1 MEIQYLVAYV
11 CCDSPTVVQRGESL
25 NETELAKAM
34 CDQFYGTKDDNPE
47 TICYL
52 EQFING
58 LHKFMGLFVR
68 SEDPDE
74 HGRIVLTMPQK
85 LHRYGGVHIF
95 VGPGSIT
102 KEIVSQTNFT
112 NTTRIFGASLLAKAK
127 IVVKTCKKMMAI
139 VTASWSP
146 YRDGTFPSGTNWDD
160 YIKWC
165 LVEMQKECDRE
176 AEGKKIRKP

>member
-11 CCDSPTVVQRGESL
+11 CYDSPAVVQRGESV

-34 CDQFYGTKDDNPE
+34 CDQFYGAKDDDPE

-58 LHKFMGLFVR
+58 LHKFKGLFVC

-74 HGRIVLTMPQK
+74 DGRIVLTMPQK
-85 LHRYGGVHIF
+85 LHRFGGVRIF

-112 NTTRIFGASLLAKAK
+112 NATRISGSSLLSKAK
-127 IVVKTCKKMMAI
+127 TVVKTCKKMMAI
-139 VTASWSP
+139 VTASGSP
-146 YRDGTFPSGTNWDD
+146 YRDGTFPSGTNWD
-160 YIKWC
+160 YHIKWC
-165 LVEMQKECDRE
+165 LVEMQKECESLSRQQ
-176 AEGKKIRKP
+176 RLR